1 MPPSAAPPSG
11 APPGPAAPRRTRWRI
26 ALVLLLVTLL
36 AGAAGGLVTRTL
48 DAAGPAATTVVQV
61 ASSSRLASGSLDVAA
76 VVAKVEPA
84 VVSVTAT
91 GGQGPFASTSAGS
104 GVIVSSDGEVVTN
117 AHVVE
122 GAQAITVTLAGEST
136 ARSAE
141 LVGLDSA
148 ADLALLR
155 IKGASGLTAATLGSS
170 AGLRVGD
177 DVVAIGNALA
187 LEGGPTVTRGIVSA
201 LGRSLQS
208 GSVSMQGLVQTDAAI
223 SSGNSGGP
231 LVNAAGE
238 VVGINTAVAVS
249 SESATA
255 ENIGFA
261 IPVDRA
267 QPVVRRLRAGTS
279 T

>member
-1 MPPSAAPPSG
+1 MPGTDTGAPVLPSSGTPAWPPSASPPSGTPPSG
-11 APPGPAAPRRTRWRI
+11 APPVRPAPRRRRWR
-26 ALVLLLVTLL
+26 AALLLVLATLL
-36 AGAAGGLVTRTL
+36 AGGAGGLVTRTL
-48 DAAGPAATTVVQV
+48 DPAGPATTTVVQV

-84 VVSVTAT
+84 VVSVTAS
-91 GGQGPFASTSAGS
+91 GGQGPLGSASAGS
-104 GVIVSSDGEVVTN
+104 GVIVSADGEVVTN

-122 GAQAITVTLAGEST
+122 GARTITVTLAGESS
-136 ARSAE
+136 ARTAE

-155 IKGASGLTAATLGSS
+155 IKGASGLTAATLASS

-201 LGRSLQS
+201 LGRSLDS
-208 GSVSMQGLVQTDAAI
+208 GGVSMQGLIQTDAAI

-238 VVGINTAVAVS
+238 VVGINTAV
-249 SESATA
+249 
-255 ENIGFA
+255 
-261 IPVDRA
+261 
-267 QPVVRRLRAGTS
+267 TS